1 MDRSHKTLPYT
12 LKTDYARGEGK
23 KLGSR
28 LALIVAFVLITG
40 SAADAESWP
49 LSALEYPPF
58 SCENCPGHGANAQA
72 FTEALTKQ
80 KITVQFTW
88 LPWSR
93 AIMEARK
100 KISYGYFPAWPE
112 DCQEGFTFS
121 EPISHSPL
129 GLVERRNHPL
139 LFNKLSDLKKYTLG
153 IVQDYGNTVEF
164 NKLVKQGV
172 LKPEIVT
179 TDTLNVRKVAM
190 GRIDGALIDE
200 NVLKHILTFENPELA
215 SSVQFNK
222 KILELKPLGICFRND
237 LATELNAKLKTALKS
252 HQSQKQVDLYLK
264 NYFKKSDLTQR
275 TSAH

>member
-1 MDRSHKTLPYT
+1 
-12 LKTDYARGEGK
+12 
-23 KLGSR
+23 
-28 LALIVAFVLITG
+28 
-40 SAADAESWP
+40 
-49 LSALEYPPF
+49 
-58 SCENCPGHGANAQA
+58 
-72 FTEALTKQ
+72 
-80 KITVQFTW
+80 
-88 LPWSR
+88 
-93 AIMEARK
+93 MEARK